1 MMRSIADIGR
11 SHGEDFATNQARI
24 ACLEVFALGGRN
36 KNDDSSESGYFA
48 IRVALARSV
57 TEAAEYLAEKG
68 FVEEGAPALVR
79 LIAIIA
85 ARFEIQV
92 SEKVVTMA
100 IPAIGAFAGAL
111 INLLFIDHFQD
122 MSSGHFTVRKL
133 ERKYGP
139 ELVRKTYQSL

>member
-68 FVEEGAPALVR
+68 FVKDER
-79 LIAIIA
+79 DH
-85 ARFEIQV
+85 RFWYFFYKGKKTRIRTKISTGSGY
-92 SEKVVTMA
+92 SEY
-100 IPAIGAFAGAL
+100 G
-111 INLLFIDHFQD
+111 INLLNMIKKQLYLSF
-122 MSSGHFTVRKL
+122 REL
-133 ERKYGP
+133 EALLRCPMDVDRYT
-139 ELVRKTYQSL
+139 ELMIERRVISPN